1 MKGTKA
7 SAVQIEHWVAN
18 FCQHPP
24 HDSVFSGMKDQ
35 LNDALAIAGRP
46 HQFGAIRPSNA
57 ILKLNATGE
66 GRKGLGGNFALH
78 RRNIDLVNLE
88 RGVSQAMSGVSVIGH
103 QQ

>member
-1 MKGTKA
+1 
-7 SAVQIEHWVAN
+7 
-18 FCQHPP
+18 
-24 HDSVFSGMKDQ
+24 MKDQ

-66 GRKGLGGNFALH
+66 GCKSLRNYFALH
-78 RRNIDLVNLE
+78 RRNIDLVNLK
-88 RGVSQAMSGVSVIGH
+88 RGVSQAMSGLAVVGH